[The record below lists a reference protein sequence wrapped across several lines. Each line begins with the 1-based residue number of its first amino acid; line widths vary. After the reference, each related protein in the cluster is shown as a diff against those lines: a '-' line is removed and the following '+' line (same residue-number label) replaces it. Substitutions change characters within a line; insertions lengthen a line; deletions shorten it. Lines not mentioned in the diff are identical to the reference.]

1 MYVIT
6 LIDWYIGHIYSHQCW
21 YIYSSSLLYL
31 LFFALFS
38 LSRITFFIGV
48 ISLVTYVVGVS

>member
-6 LIDWYIGHIYSHQCW
+6 LIDWYIGRISSHQRW

-38 LSRITFFIGV
+38 LSRIAYLIGV
-48 ISLVTYVVGVS
+48 ISLVT